1 MPTLKEVG
9 KIRIQKHY
17 NAQEIKKAQTLT
29 AMDFILEWF
38 QQRIPSYRGG
48 QPQIKSKNIRGK
60 VLLIQSGTG
69 SGKSVTLAP
78 ELYVRFFKAVGRT
91 MVITQPRII
100 LATNTPEIIVK
111 YYPEMILGKTIGYKT
126 GEFSYKPSKGVL
138 FTVIDLLAQQLKTM
152 ADEDIIKLYSFII
165 IDECH
170 LRNLAMDLTLN
181 LVKQFLLRNAEN
193 PECPF
198 LILTSATFD
207 TKKYADYFQLGVEN
221 IIQVEGLNFPIREHY
236 PQKIVSNYIT
246 ETVNTVLRIHT
257 ENINDYK
264 ISNFTDIIIF
274 TYGSAPTQK
283 IIKLL
288 EKANEDLK
296 EHYVILALTSGIF
309 HEVGMDYQNIFKP
322 IESIRI
328 NIKNKTFIPKR
339 RVIISTNIAETGVTI
354 DTLKYCI
361 DTGFQYSAEF
371 NSVYGLSGLY
381 PSPISQASVLQRK
394 GRVGRK
400 AEGDWYPMYPKK
412 LFDIF
417 RVDDFPN
424 LFKEDLTMVLLS
436 IIIKDTIPGWD
447 GTIAEIAP
455 IGKFHLSQLDFLDYP
470 PWDSIKFSIN
480 KLYTL
485 GFIDHRYNPTIMGLI
500 AAKFS
505 MVSIEN
511 IRMILAGYENDVN
524 IIDLITITA
533 FMQQVGAADYID
545 AKSPN
550 KYTFKLDKSVNR
562 NYYFNKFFI
571 SDDFIT
577 CLFIW
582 EDFQNQIKKVKENKS
597 ISHIKKWCVEN
608 GLSYKSLIS
617 IIKARDNIIAQMI
630 QSMGLDPYC
639 GDSPPLREL
648 LIKNTETGISYI
660 KKIKQCVYEGYRLN
674 TATWDV
680 FRYVHDA
687 TNLNLVIDSPVIK
700 ELPKHDDFKQSR
712 PLRIIVR
719 NMQLRKDP
727 NSEVYLYNVYRVSSM
742 DGYVN
747 IDDTFSSS

>member
-29 AMDFILEWF
+29 AMDFILEWL
-38 QQRIPSYRGG
+38 QLRIPSYKGG
-48 QPQIKSKNIRGK
+48 QPQIKSKSIREK

-78 ELYVRFFKAVGRT
+78 EIYDRFFKAVGKT
-91 MVITQPRII
+91 IVITQPRII

-111 YYPEMILGKTIGYKT
+111 YYPDMILGQTIGYKT
-126 GEFSYKPSKGVL
+126 GDFSYKPSKGVL

-152 ADEDIIKLYSFII
+152 TDEDLMKMYSFII

-170 LRNLAMDLTLN
+170 LRNLAMDLALN
-181 LVKQFLLRNAEN
+181 LLKQFLLRNMEN

-207 TKKYADYFQLGVEN
+207 TKKYADYFQVGKEN

-236 PQKIVSNYIT
+236 PPKIVSNYIT
-246 ETVNTVLRIHT
+246 ETINTVLRIHT
-257 ENINDYK
+257 ENVNDYK
-264 ISNFTDIIIF
+264 ISEFTDIIIF

-288 EKANEDLK
+288 EKANEGLK
-296 EHYVILALTSGIF
+296 DHYVVLALTSSIF
-309 HEVGMDYQNIFKP
+309 HNVGIDYQNIFKP

-328 NIKNKTFIPKR
+328 NIGGKTFTPKR

-371 NSVYGLSGLY
+371 NPVYGLFGLY

-412 LFDIF
+412 LFDTF
-417 RVDDFPN
+417 RVDDFPD
-424 LFKEDLTMVLLS
+424 LFKEDLTIALLS
-436 IIIKDTIPGWD
+436 IIIKETIPDWD
-447 GTIAEIAP
+447 GTIADIAP
-455 IGKFHLSQLDFLDYP
+455 IGKFNLSQLDFLDYP

-485 GFIDHRYNPTIMGLI
+485 GLIDHKFNPTLIGLI
-500 AAKFS
+500 AAKFT
-505 MVSIEN
+505 MVSVEN
-511 IRMILAGYENDVN
+511 IRMILAGYEHGVN
-524 IIDLITITA
+524 IIDLVTITA
-533 FMQQVGAADYID
+533 FMQQMGDSDYID
-545 AKSPN
+545 SKSPN
-550 KYTFKLDKSVNR
+550 KYSFKLDESPNR

-577 CLFIW
+577 SLFIW
-582 EDFQNQIKKVKENKS
+582 EDFQNQIEKIKETKTLL
-597 ISHIKKWCVEN
+597 HIKQWCRDN
-608 GLSYKSLIS
+608 GLSYKGLMNIIIS
-617 IIKARDNIIAQMI
+617 RDNIIATMI
-630 QSMGLDPYC
+630 QSIGIDPFH
-639 GDSPPLREL
+639 GDSPPLRDL
-648 LIKNTETGISYI
+648 LKKNPEAGINYI
-660 KKIKQCVYEGYRLN
+660 KKIKHCIYEGYRLN
-674 TATWDV
+674 TATWNI

-687 TNLNLVIDSPVIK
+687 TNLNLVIDSPVIA
-700 ELPKHDDFKQSR
+700 ELPKHEDFKQSR

-727 NSEVYLYNVYRVSSM
+727 KSDIYLYNVYRVSSM
-742 DGYVN
+742 DGYVD
-747 IDDTFSSS
+747 IDDTFSIS

>member
-9 KIRIQKHY
+9 KIRIQSHY

-29 AMDFILEWF
+29 AMDFILDWF
-38 QQRIPSYRGG
+38 QLRIPSYRGG
-48 QPQIKSKNIRGK
+48 QPQIKSKNISGK

-78 ELYVRFFKAVGRT
+78 ELYVRFFKSLGKT

-111 YYPEMILGKTIGYKT
+111 YYPDMILGKTIGYQT
-126 GEFSYKPSKGVL
+126 GDFSYKPSKGVL

-152 ADEDIIKLYSFII
+152 SDDDIIKLYSFII

-181 LVKQFLLRNAEN
+181 LVKQFLLRNSEN

-207 TKKYADYFQLGVEN
+207 TKKYADYFQVGREN

-236 PQKIVSNYIT
+236 PPNIVSNYIT
-246 ETVNTVLRIHT
+246 ETVNTVIRIHT
-257 ENINDYK
+257 ENLNDYK

-274 TYGSAPTQK
+274 TYGSAPTK
-283 IIKLL
+283 KLIKLL
-288 EKANEDLK
+288 NKANEDLK
-296 EHYVILALTSGIF
+296 DHYVVLSLTSSIF
-309 HEVGMDYQNIFKP
+309 HDVGMDYQNIFKP

-328 NIKNKTFIPKR
+328 NIKNKTFTPKR

-371 NSVYGLSGLY
+371 NPIYGLFGLY
-381 PSPISQASVLQRK
+381 PSPISQASVLQRR

-412 LFDIF
+412 IFDVF
-417 RVDDFPN
+417 RVNDFPN

-436 IIIKDTIPGWD
+436 IIIKNTIPDWD
-447 GTIAEIAP
+447 GTIAEITP
-455 IGKFHLSQLDFLDYP
+455 VEKFHLSQLDFLDYP

-485 GFIDHRYNPTIMGLI
+485 GLIDYNYNPTLMGLI

-511 IRMILAGYENDVN
+511 IRMILAGYEHGVN
-524 IIDLITITA
+524 IIDLVTIAA

-550 KYTFKLDKSVNR
+550 KYSFKLDKSSNR

-582 EDFQNQIKKVKENKS
+582 EDFQNQIRKIKENKS
-597 ISHIKKWCVEN
+597 LTQVKKWCREN
-608 GLSYKSLIS
+608 GLSYKSLIY
-617 IIKARDNIIAQMI
+617 IIKARDNIITLMI
-630 QSMGLDPYC
+630 QSIGIDPFQ
-639 GDSPPLREL
+639 GDNLPLRDL
-648 LIKNTETGISYI
+648 LKKNPEAGINYI
-660 KKIKQCVYEGYRLN
+660 KKIKNCIYEGYRLN
-674 TATWDV
+674 TATWNI

-700 ELPKHDDFKQSR
+700 ELPNHEDFKQSR

-719 NMQLRKDP
+719 NVQLRKDP
-727 NSEVYLYNVYRVSSM
+727 KSDIYLYNVYRVSSM

-747 IDDTFSSS
+747 VDDTFSSS